1 MLSQMQSSRFLEG
14 ENKSGR
20 AICADFYLSAGIVR
34 KWKQELLQH
43 ALRAFD
49 SDFGEKI
56 GGRKVAYLIRCF
68 SLGELSPNWWGGPS
82 FSEYDLGEIYRY
94 NGSGSY
100 WGDRSGSA
108 TCRLHLMNSYY
119 TGGRAIA
126 ES

>member
-1 MLSQMQSSRFLEG
+1 MLSQMQTSRFLES

-68 SLGELSPNWWGGPS
+68 SLGELSPNW
-82 FSEYDLGEIYRY
+82 GEAQVSQSMI
-94 NGSGSY
+94 
-100 WGDRSGSA
+100 
-108 TCRLHLMNSYY
+108 
-119 TGGRAIA
+119 
-126 ES
+126 

>member
-1 MLSQMQSSRFLEG
+1 MLSQMQTSRFLES

-56 GGRKVAYLIRCF
+56 
-68 SLGELSPNWWGGPS
+68 
-82 FSEYDLGEIYRY
+82 
-94 NGSGSY
+94 
-100 WGDRSGSA
+100 
-108 TCRLHLMNSYY
+108 
-119 TGGRAIA
+119 
-126 ES
+126 

>member
-1 MLSQMQSSRFLEG
+1 MLSQMQTSRFLEG
-14 ENKSGR
+14 ENKSGC

-82 FSEYDLGEIYRY
+82 FSEYDLGEIYQY

-100 WGDRSGSA
+100 WGGSLGL
-108 TCRLHLMNSYY
+108 CYLPPPPD
-119 TGGRAIA
+119 
-126 ES
+126 E